1 MKTYQNR
8 LPSII
13 ADVQSEF
20 DHVMN
25 EVFGKKSKASKPLKP
40 QSNIVE
46 NEHGFEISLDLPG
59 TSLDDIQVE
68 VNEGRLVV
76 SGKRSFT
83 DVKEG
88 EINHRIERWSGEFER
103 SFVFPMD
110 VDFDQVT
117 AELKSGVL
125 LLQVPKSE
133 KAKPRQ
139 IKIKSGE

>member
-25 EVFGKKSKASKPLKP
+25 EVFGKKTKTPKSVKP
-40 QSNIVE
+40 QSNIIE
-46 NEHGFEISLDLPG
+46 TEQGFEISLDLPG

-76 SGKRSFT
+76 SGKRAFA

-103 SFVFPMD
+103 SFVFPID

-125 LLQVPKSE
+125 SLQVPKSE

-139 IKIKSGE
+139 IQIKSGE